1 MLSAHLVQQRVAACC
16 RHAGIEYF
24 NDYIDLFYAGWHWPT
39 FNLADTWIFLG
50 VVLLIG
56 GPLLAPKRRTI
67 GS

>member
-1 MLSAHLVQQRVAACC
+1 MGAVV
-16 RHAGIEYF
+16 
-24 NDYIDLFYAGWHWPT
+24 DYIDLLYAFWHWPT